1 MLAWIRIPK
10 GIALFA
16 FFMPWLTVSCSGQPL
31 AKASGIGLAFGK
43 LDIASQIAG
52 QMEKSPPINPL
63 LMVAMLLI
71 IAGLVVLFRK
81 PAKSGLLVVGTSVL
95 ALTFTGLG
103 MTRYSVGNMRTAIDP
118 DHIDPLARAGSTML
132 HVQYEI
138 GFWACILALLISAA
152 MAFMVARQEAQS
164 DLTVTDMP
172 VPQPAPAPAPAPAP
186 SDDTAPTPP
195 DKG

>member
-10 GIALFA
+10 GIALLA

-43 LDIASQIAG
+43 LDIATQIAG
-52 QMEKSPPINPL
+52 QMEKAPPINPL

-81 PAKSGLLVVGTSVL
+81 PAKSGLLVVATSVL
-95 ALTFTGLG
+95 ALAFTGLG
-103 MTRYSVGNMRTAIDP
+103 MTRYSVGNMHTAIDP

-138 GFWACILALLISAA
+138 GFWTCILALAISAA
-152 MAFMVARQEAQS
+152 MGFVVARQDAEADHVADAKQATPTS
-164 DLTVTDMP
+164 PVTP
-172 VPQPAPAPAPAPAP
+172 PTPT
-186 SDDTAPTPP
+186 TAPTPS
-195 DKG
+195 DES

>member
-1 MLAWIRIPK
+1 
-10 GIALFA
+10 
-16 FFMPWLTVSCSGQPL
+16 
-31 AKASGIGLAFGK
+31 
-43 LDIASQIAG
+43 
-52 QMEKSPPINPL
+52 
-63 LMVAMLLI
+63 
-71 IAGLVVLFRK
+71 
-81 PAKSGLLVVGTSVL
+81 VVGTSVL